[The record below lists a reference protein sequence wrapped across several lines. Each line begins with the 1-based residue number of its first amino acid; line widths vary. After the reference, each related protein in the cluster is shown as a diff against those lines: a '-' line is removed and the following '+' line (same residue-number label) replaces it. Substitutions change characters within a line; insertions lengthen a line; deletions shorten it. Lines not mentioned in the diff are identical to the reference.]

1 MMNQLTL
8 PHFAVIAISAYLL
21 GSLSFA
27 IIVCKMAL
35 HKDIRDYGSGNA
47 GLTNAYRTMGASKT
61 LLVLLGD
68 IAKGA
73 AAVAIGALLGGP
85 LGKLIAG
92 VFVILG
98 HMFPVYFGFR
108 GGKGVL
114 VGAVMLA
121 LFDWRIFLIVL
132 ALFLIA
138 VVFTRWIS
146 LGSVLGAASFPIT
159 MFIFYRDPVMVGI
172 AFGMAVAVI
181 IMHRANIGRMLRGEE
196 NKFSFK
202 SKKTIESQTADEE
215 EQG

>member
-1 MMNQLTL
+1 MSQLTL

-121 LFDWRIFLIVL
+121 LFDWRIFLVAL

-159 MFIFYRDPVMVGI
+159 MFVFYRDPVMVGI
-172 AFGMAVAVI
+172 AFGMAAAVI

-196 NKFSFK
+196 NKFSFQ
-202 SKKTIESQTADEE
+202 SKKTIESRTEEEE

>member
-1 MMNQLTL
+1 MSQLTL

-121 LFDWRIFLIVL
+121 LFDWRIFLAAL

-159 MFIFYRDPVMVGI
+159 MFVFYRDPVMVGI
-172 AFGMAVAVI
+172 AFGMAAAVI

-196 NKFSFK
+196 NKFSFQ
-202 SKKTIESQTADEE
+202 SKKTIESRTEEEE